1 MTYIIAAV
9 IVLGVLIFIHELGH
23 FFAAKIFGVRVERFS
38 IGFPPRLFGKQIGET
53 DYCISAIPLGGYV
66 KLSGMVDESLDTSTL
81 TGAPHEFMSKPL
93 YQKVIIITAGVV
105 MNFLLAVA
113 IFGGIAWLQGES
125 VLPSTTLGYVQ
136 EGSIADSMGFQ
147 EGDKILSVNGKPVH
161 NWKDIDRGFL
171 ENFGKDTHYVV
182 ERDGKTIP
190 IVIQWGNMK
199 LTDTQQLGIGPFVAA
214 EVGSLVPGYPAADA
228 GLQTGDRIVAIND
241 TAISSWGDMTDI
253 INASPEKLLTI
264 TVLRGNEKQEIQ
276 ITPRADT
283 VRDETGNEKTVGRI
297 GIGLPIDYVK
307 YSFFP
312 AILKGFNDSIFW
324 ARMNITGFI
333 RVISGKD
340 SARDSLAGPIA
351 IVKMAGDTAKQSFL
365 SLIPMIAVLSVV
377 LAMINILPIPALD
390 GGHLAIILIE
400 GIRKKPLSV
409 KTKMVVQQIGMAFL
423 LILMIFVFYND
434 IARQFMK

>member
-53 DYCISAIPLGGYV
+53 DYCVSAIPLGGYV

-147 EGDKILSVNGKPVH
+147 EGDKILSVNDKPVH

-171 ENFGKDTHYVV
+171 ENFGKDTRYVV
-182 ERDGKTIP
+182 ERGGKTIP

-199 LTDTQQLGIGPFVAA
+199 LTDTQQLGIGPYIPA
-214 EVGSLVPGYPAADA
+214 EVGSLVPGYPAAEA

-241 TAISSWGDMTDI
+241 TAISSWGDMTEI

-264 TVLRGNEKQEIQ
+264 TLLRANEKQDIQ

-283 VRDETGNEKTVGRI
+283 VRDEAGNEIAVGRI

-324 ARMNITGFI
+324 ARMNITGFT
-333 RVISGKD
+333 RVITGKD
-340 SARDSLAGPIA
+340 SARDSLAGPIE
-351 IVKMAGDTAKQSFL
+351 IVKMAGNTAKQSFL
-365 SLIPMIAVLSVV
+365 GLIPLIAVLSVV

-390 GGHLAIILIE
+390 GGHLVIILIE